1 MGYVADVVNRCRS
14 YKNEMEWFE
23 FKQGTAVS
31 QPDEIGEYISALSN
45 AAVMNGEPA
54 GFLIWGVNNDT
65 HELTGTDFNYTKD
78 INHEPFEHYLS
89 RYVSPTIYFYFEEEI
104 VEGERTVVLTI
115 PAARIVPTAYR
126 EERWIRIGS
135 SKEKLRKYPDREAA
149 LFRILNAQQNPT
161 DDWERLRSK
170 FHISDINRPLFYD
183 YLKKAKEV
191 NRITISSDEPS
202 DVLNSIEIAEGDDLL
217 NAAAAIFVES
227 GINELQMVKFATDER
242 LTIIDSK
249 RYTGSI
255 LSLADKAVT
264 YISDAMDWKA
274 VFTGELRREE
284 YPEVP
289 MPAIREAVINAF
301 AHRNIESRQAV
312 DISIYKSYI
321 DIYSPGLF
329 PLELDPEDFIK
340 RTIKPP
346 RRNPLI
352 TKTLYYSR
360 DMEAFATGFQRIDKA
375 CTPIGV
381 KYEFLKEEYG
391 FTVRFHR
398 HSGSIW
404 ENDETANQALS
415 EKGPEKGPRKGPE
428 KGPETKEDE
437 MAARSDIIL
446 AAIKNNPTASRP
458 TLAKELNLTE
468 KQVRTAIERLKSARI
483 IHYEGIGKNGHWV
496 ID

>member
-1 MGYVADVVNRCRS
+1 
-14 YKNEMEWFE
+14 MEG
-23 FKQGTAVS
+23 K
-31 QPDEIGEYISALSN
+31 
-45 AAVMNGEPA
+45 
-54 GFLIWGVNNDT
+54 
-65 HELTGTDFNYTKD
+65 
-78 INHEPFEHYLS
+78 
-89 RYVSPTIYFYFEEEI
+89 
-104 VEGERTVVLTI
+104 RTVVLTI
-115 PAARIVPTAYR
+115 PVARIVPTAYR

-161 DDWERLRSK
+161 DDWEKLHSK
-170 FHISDINRPLFYD
+170 FYISDINRPLFDD

-191 NRITISSDEPS
+191 NRITISSDEPR

-255 LSLADKAVT
+255 LSLVDKAVT
-264 YISDAMDWKA
+264 YISDTMDWKA

-284 YPEVP
+284 FPEVP

-329 PLELDPEDFIK
+329 PLELNPEDFIK

-375 CTPIGV
+375 FMEDAAKMRPNENFRKFFPEVEVPEEKAYFSRSSCLKAGTYMVINKTV
-381 KYEFLKEEYG
+381 KDLGLEEKLQDVFGATHQHKRALALTSRKFLRLLFSLLDKEQLY
-391 FTVRFHR
+391 
-398 HSGSIW
+398 S
-404 ENDETANQALS
+404 
-415 EKGPEKGPRKGPE
+415 PEK
-428 KGPETKEDE
+428 
-437 MAARSDIIL
+437 
-446 AAIKNNPTASRP
+446 SR
-458 TLAKELNLTE
+458 
-468 KQVRTAIERLKSARI
+468 
-483 IHYEGIGKNGHWV
+483 
-496 ID
+496 

>member
-1 MGYVADVVNRCRS
+1 
-14 YKNEMEWFE
+14 MEG
-23 FKQGTAVS
+23 K
-31 QPDEIGEYISALSN
+31 
-45 AAVMNGEPA
+45 
-54 GFLIWGVNNDT
+54 
-65 HELTGTDFNYTKD
+65 
-78 INHEPFEHYLS
+78 
-89 RYVSPTIYFYFEEEI
+89 
-104 VEGERTVVLTI
+104 RTVVLTI
-115 PAARIVPTAYR
+115 PAVRIVPTAYR

-161 DDWERLRSK
+161 DDWEKLHSK
-170 FHISDINRPLFYD
+170 FHISDINRPLFDD

-191 NRITISSDEPS
+191 NRITISSDEPR

-255 LSLADKAVT
+255 LSLVDKAVT

-284 YPEVP
+284 FPEVP

-329 PLELDPEDFIK
+329 PLELNPEDFIK
-340 RTIKPP
+340 RTK
-346 RRNPLI
+346 
-352 TKTLYYSR
+352 
-360 DMEAFATGFQRIDKA
+360 AAT
-375 CTPIGV
+375 
-381 KYEFLKEEYG
+381 
-391 FTVRFHR
+391 
-398 HSGSIW
+398 S
-404 ENDETANQALS
+404 
-415 EKGPEKGPRKGPE
+415 
-428 KGPETKEDE
+428 
-437 MAARSDIIL
+437 
-446 AAIKNNPTASRP
+446 
-458 TLAKELNLTE
+458 
-468 KQVRTAIERLKSARI
+468 
-483 IHYEGIGKNGHWV
+483 
-496 ID
+496 

>member
-31 QPDEIGEYISALSN
+31 QPDDIGEYISALSN

-170 FHISDINRPLFYD
+170 FHISDINRPLFDD

-329 PLELDPEDFIK
+329 PLELNPEDFIK

-398 HSGSIW
+398 HSGAIW
-404 ENDETANQALS
+404 ENDETDNLVLS
-415 EKGPEKGPRKGPE
+415 EKGPKKGPKKGPE
-428 KGPETKEDE
+428 
-437 MAARSDIIL
+437 
-446 AAIKNNPTASRP
+446 ASRKSDEVGQRISAVYALIADNP
-458 TLAKELNLTE
+458 SISRAEIGRRLGLSDKQAKM
-468 KQVRTAIERLKSARI
+468 AIETLKEQDRI
-483 IHYEGIGKNGHWV
+483 HREGSNRNGKWI